1 MIIFLSLEQS
11 RRDDLEALCHVFM
24 YFLRGQLPWQGL
36 KAGTN
41 KQKYEK
47 IGQKK
52 QSTSID
58 DLCKGYPEEFGTYL
72 KYVRKLSF
80 EETPDYDFLRELF
93 SKAIRRIGEED
104 DQIYDWMLLNDGKGW
119 EVSMICLLST
129 QLEIGSNMF
138 HL

>member
-1 MIIFLSLEQS
+1 M
-11 RRDDLEALCHVFM
+11 EALCHVFM

-80 EETPDYDFLRELF
+80 EETPNYDFLRELF

-119 EVSMICLLST
+119 EVSMVLFAEYT
-129 QLEIGSNMF
+129 IGDW
-138 HL
+138 

>member
-1 MIIFLSLEQS
+1 
-11 RRDDLEALCHVFM
+11 M

-93 SKAIRRIGEED
+93 NKAIRRIGEED

-119 EVSMICLLST
+119 EVSMILFAEYT
-129 QLEIGSNMF
+129 IGDW
-138 HL
+138 

>member
-1 MIIFLSLEQS
+1 M
-11 RRDDLEALCHVFM
+11 EALCHVFM

-104 DQIYDWMLLNDGKGW
+104 DQIYDWMLLHDGKGW
-119 EVSMICLLST
+119 EVSTVLCAEYT
-129 QLEIGSNMF
+129 IGDW
-138 HL
+138 